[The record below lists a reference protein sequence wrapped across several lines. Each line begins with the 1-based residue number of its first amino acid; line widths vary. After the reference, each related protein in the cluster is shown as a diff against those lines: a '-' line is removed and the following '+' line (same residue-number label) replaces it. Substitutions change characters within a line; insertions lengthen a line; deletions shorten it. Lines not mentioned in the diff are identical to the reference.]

1 MAEKDDMLIIPTQK
15 AINALKEVEELD
27 KSWFDRV
34 ITWLKKYGG
43 FLLGGIIATLGAGW
57 IYQRRVTL
65 NVRDDLKVQRV
76 KTKVAELQSVSQRL
90 EEMNEEDEVVIA
102 EIESQREEIK
112 QEIEEAHE
120 VSGMTDEEVLSAF
133 ADLGYH

>member
-1 MAEKDDMLIIPTQK
+1 MSLF
-15 AINALKEVEELD
+15 D
-27 KSWFDRV
+27 KV
-34 ITWLKKYGG
+34 CKWLKKYGG
-43 FLLGGIIATLGAGW
+43 FFIGGILVILGTGW

-76 KTKVAELQSVSQRL
+76 KTKVAELQSVSNRL
-90 EEMNEEDEVVIA
+90 EEMNEEDEVIIA